1 MNDDFCDCPDGSDE
15 PGTAACAH
23 LSGNSPLNVAHL
35 PGHSN
40 DDLKAALPGFYCKN
54 KGHKPSYLPFQR
66 VNDGICD
73 YELCCDGSDEWA
85 HVGGTKCED
94 RCKEIGK
101 EWRKKEEKRQKAM
114 TAALKKKRDLLVDA
128 GRQQKEVEDQIAAL
142 KIEIESN
149 EIKLKNLEADL
160 EEVKKKEATKVVKG
174 KKTGKVNVLTQ
185 LAKGRV
191 EELRNALV
199 DVRKERDEIRTRVQ
213 ELEDILSKF
222 KVEYNPNFNDEGVK
236 RAVRGWED
244 YAARGTVETVLNS
257 ARDRDW
263 DTISQAD
270 NEQSGIHWEK
280 WENESDDEPSASMFN
295 FLIILLSTNRIPS
308 LQTRSL
314 PTPVSCFVHRK
325 QS

>member
-54 KGHKPSYLPFQR
+54 KGHKPAYLPFQR

-85 HVGGTKCED
+85 RVGGTKCED
-94 RCKEIGK
+94 KCKEIGK
-101 EWRKKEEKRQKAM
+101 EWRKKEEKRQKSM

-270 NEQSGIHWEK
+270 NEQSGINWEK
-280 WENESDDEPSASMFN
+280 WENESDDEPSASMLS